1 MSDNRLSLYF
11 ELADGEKADLE
22 IVASAAIAWVEAIRA
37 AAQAYDPGTD
47 VKVELVDADESSLI
61 FNTLLE
67 WFDRKVGKNL
77 ERTEAGWD
85 RLPRGRKLALGL
97 VAFIGITG
105 IPTYDFY
112 FGEDDKLSEEDRA
125 WIEDLVDR
133 TQGDPA
139 VETAKRKFYRTL
151 EREPAIKAVGVSE
164 SPRGR
169 PLAMVPSDAFPTA
182 GGLWQEM
189 DGDIQERVITS
200 VLDVVLV
207 KPALVHTPRSWTFKP
222 DGLPEFEA
230 VMRDGRVLQAI
241 RDSGFPETL
250 REGIPMTIR
259 LEVREV
265 MVGGQWKAVR
275 GGRSAMRVLSPK
287 IGD

>member
-1 MSDNRLSLYF
+1 MSDNKLSLYF
-11 ELADGEKADLE
+11 ELAPGQKADLE

-37 AAQAYDPGTD
+37 AAQAVEPSSD
-47 VKVELVDADESSLI
+47 VKVELIDADESSLI

-67 WFDRKVGKNL
+67 WFDRKVGRHI
-77 ERTEAGWD
+77 ERTAEGWD

-97 VAFIGITG
+97 ITFVATTAV
-105 IPTYDFY
+105 PTYDFY
-112 FGEDDKLSEEDRA
+112 FGEDGLSDEDKA
-125 WIEDLVDR
+125 FIEDALER
-133 TQGDPA
+133 TRDDPA
-139 VETAKRKFYRTL
+139 VQTAKRKFYRTV
-151 EREPAIKAVGVSE
+151 EREPAIRAVGVSE
-164 SPRGR
+164 EPRGR
-169 PLAMVPSDAFPTA
+169 PLAIIPRDAFPVE

-189 DGDIQERVITS
+189 EGDIQERVVTN

-230 VMRDGRVLQAI
+230 VMRDAKVLRAI
-241 RDSGFPETL
+241 SDNGFPETL
-250 REGIPMTIR
+250 REGIPMTVR

-265 MVGGQWKAVR
+265 MSGGQWKAVR
-275 GGRSAMRVLSPK
+275 GGRSIIRVLSPK